1 MAAAATVIELLS
13 GTPGTP
19 EDWTPALADVAA
31 DAWAA
36 THQGTAPILV
46 MPDANGHF
54 TGDTECVDGAHG
66 RAETYLTADVR
77 AWMVT
82 HFRATP
88 GRKAWVVSG
97 ASEGGYC
104 ALDLALRHPN
114 QFATFL
120 DFSGLDRPT
129 ASGGALRLFRGS
141 QRELQLHSP
150 RYLLASRQVGAPIA
164 GWFEVGSRD
173 GGTTHAVQAMAD
185 LSRRAG
191 IDTSCCSITPIT
203 RRGGGVASP
212 MHCRDRSLGLRD
224 QRRCPYRPR
233 ARSSAGHGRSRH
245 SSICQL
251 TWPAMNAM
259 LLERDLPA
267 EGRAPADRCRAVV
280 AIDWRRMRRAAKR
293 VAMRSS

>member
-1 MAAAATVIELLS
+1 MWFAPSRPQLPVIELLS

-19 EDWTPALADVAA
+19 EDWTRAALADVAA

-36 THQGTAPILV
+36 THHGTAPILV

-88 GRKAWVVSG
+88 GRKAWVIGG

-150 RYLLASRQVGAPIA
+150 RDLLASRQVGAPMA

-191 IDTSCCSITPIT
+191 IDTTLCCSITPIT
-203 RRGGGVASP
+203 RGACGGVASP
-212 MHCRDRSLGLRD
+212 MHCPGP
-224 QRRCPYRPR
+224 RCVSASRP
-233 ARSSAGHGRSRH
+233 APMPVPPPGAYIGRSRTK
-245 SSICQL
+245 SSFIDLSAHVAC
-251 TWPAMNAM
+251 N
-259 LLERDLPA
+259 ERHA
-267 EGRAPADRCRAVV
+267 ARA
-280 AIDWRRMRRAAKR
+280 
-293 VAMRSS
+293 